1 MGGGE
6 VASRRSSTS
15 SRGSRNPR
23 SRGARDHRKSY
34 QHTERVKAVVKA
46 VHTERVKAV
55 LECGGTVWH
64 HLAFEY
70 PATQKRAF
78 DDFVTR
84 ASYAV
89 QAYGRVGCPR

>member
-34 QHTERVKAVVKA
+34 QHTERVKAV
-46 VHTERVKAV
+46 

-84 ASYAV
+84 ASYAL